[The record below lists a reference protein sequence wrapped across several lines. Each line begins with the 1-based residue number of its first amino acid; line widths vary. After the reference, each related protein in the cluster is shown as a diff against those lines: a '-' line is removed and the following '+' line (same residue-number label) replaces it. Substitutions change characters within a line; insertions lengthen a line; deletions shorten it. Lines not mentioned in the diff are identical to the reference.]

1 MSFWNVK
8 FNHSSNRVENL
19 RDASEYELSM
29 GDWFM
34 ESLSGLIKMNDNYS
48 ATALGIDRISSPDGD
63 AANMEQFYFLNVLNE
78 NNEETKFLFRLEKG
92 DECLLVGVSE
102 GVNRFDAEKALL
114 DVVDGNMQTVEMLI

>member
-34 ESLSGLIKMNDNYS
+34 KSLSGLIKDNDNYR

-63 AANMEQFYFLNVLNE
+63 APNMEQFYFLNTLNE
-78 NNEETKFLFRLEKG
+78 NNKETKFLFRLEKG
-92 DECLLVGVSE
+92 DECLLIGVSD
-102 GVNRFDAEKALL
+102 GVNRFDAEKVLL
-114 DVVDGNMQTVEMLI
+114 DVADGKMQTVEMLI